1 MMKILTTA
9 ELEGINGEFK
19 HNIWYYYGWGRA
31 SCIGT
36 QRRNPS
42 AFLNHPNFIVLG
54 GN

>member
-1 MMKILTTA
+1 MIKILNDT
-9 ELEGINGEFK
+9 ELGEIKGGFK